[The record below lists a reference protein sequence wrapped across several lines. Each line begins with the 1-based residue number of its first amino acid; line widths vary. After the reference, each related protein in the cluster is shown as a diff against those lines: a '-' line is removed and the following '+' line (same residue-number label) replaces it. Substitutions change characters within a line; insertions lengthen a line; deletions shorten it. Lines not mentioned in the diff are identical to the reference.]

1 MTFRISSLSNEQ
13 NSSIQYKTGDLSLFP
28 DLLDDEKS
36 LYIVKNNAESELDQT
51 LTYNGKY
58 IILKNAS
65 AFPDSGIVR
74 IGNKE
79 QKDVFEL
86 VYYDKKN
93 KNTLMNLVRGFAG
106 TKQDVW
112 QASNVWVSN
121 AVVAETHNATKDA
134 LLKIQK
140 NLGTKETTDTDSLN
154 GILNSLENKHMA
166 PKPLFRAFP
175 LKGPVGTKIRFQNFS
190 NNQTIRFLWDFGDGS
205 TSSERSPS
213 YTYHAE
219 GIYTIK
225 LNMIMS
231 TGAQGITIKT
241 NYITIS
247 NSELEPFFYVKL
259 VSSTNNAPAVF
270 NFVDQTDGD
279 ILARYWVFD
288 DGTSEQ
294 VIDPNIHTMQ
304 HTYLNKGLY
313 NPSLLI
319 VFKDQSK
326 QRVFLQESIEVI

>member
-13 NSSIQYKTGDLSLFP
+13 NSGIQYKAGDLSLFP

-36 LYIVKNNAESELDQT
+36 LYIVKNNAESELEQT

-65 AFPDSGIVR
+65 AFPESGIVR

-134 LLKIQK
+134 LLKIQR
-140 NLGTKETTDTDSLN
+140 NLGTKNTTDSASLN
-154 GILNSLENKHMA
+154 GILSSLENKHMA

-205 TSSERSPS
+205 TSSERSPT
-213 YTYHAE
+213 YTYNSE

-241 NYITIS
+241 NYIKIS

-259 VSSTNNAPAVF
+259 ISSTNDAPATF

-294 VIDPNIHTMQ
+294 VVNPNIHVIQ
-304 HTYLNKGLY
+304 HTYTNKGLY

-326 QRVFLQESIEVI
+326 QRIFLQESIEII

>member
-1 MTFRISSLSNEQ
+1 MTFRISSLSDEQ
-13 NSSIQYKTGDLSLFP
+13 NSGIQYKTGDLSLFP
-28 DLLDDEKS
+28 ELLDDEKS

-58 IILKNAS
+58 IILRDAS
-65 AFPDSGIVR
+65 SFPTSGIVR
-74 IGNKE
+74 IGSKE
-79 QKDVFEL
+79 RKDVFEL

-106 TKQDVW
+106 TKQDIW

-140 NLGTKETTDTDSLN
+140 NLGIKETTDSDSLN

-166 PKPLFRAFP
+166 PKPLFRAYP

-213 YTYHAE
+213 YTYQSE
-219 GIYTIK
+219 GTYTIK

-259 VSSTNNAPAVF
+259 TSSTNEAPATF
-270 NFVDQTDGD
+270 NFIDQTDGD

-288 DGTSEQ
+288 DGISEQ
-294 VIDPNIHTMQ
+294 VTNPNIHTIQ
-304 HTYLNKGLY
+304 HTYSSKGLY

>member
-13 NSSIQYKTGDLSLFP
+13 NSGIQYKTGDLSLFP

-36 LYIVKNNAESELDQT
+36 LYIVKNNAESELNQT

-58 IILKNAS
+58 VILKDAS
-65 AFPDSGIVR
+65 SFPSSGIVR
-74 IGNKE
+74 VGSKDR
-79 QKDVFEL
+79 KDVFEL
-86 VYYDKKN
+86 IYYDKKN

-134 LLKIQK
+134 LIKIQK
-140 NLGTKETTDTDSLN
+140 NLGTKETTDSESLN
-154 GILNSLENKHMA
+154 GILNSLENKHLA
-166 PKPLFRAFP
+166 PKPLFRAYP
-175 LKGPVGTKIRFQNFS
+175 LKTPVGTKIRFQNFS

-213 YTYHAE
+213 YTYQSE
-219 GIYTIK
+219 GIYTVK

-259 VSSTNNAPAVF
+259 ISSTNEAPATF

-288 DGTSEQ
+288 DGISEQ
-294 VIDPNIHTMQ
+294 VTNPNIHTIQ
-304 HTYLNKGLY
+304 HTYSTKGQY

-326 QRVFLQESIEVI
+326 QRVFLQESIEVT